1 MPASNTAAPTLL
13 DMSPARRTPEA
24 VQARIRI
31 TAPFDMSG
39 HPALTL
45 PGGTTGPPVT
55 YMVKGKQFI
64 VVAVGLKVV
73 PGELVALALP

>member
-1 MPASNTAAPTLL
+1 VTKTMVFLGEGGNAGVPAVPKGGGGKMFRAYDKKTGKVLW
-13 DMSPARRTPEA
+13 E
-24 VQARIRI
+24 IE
-31 TAPFDMSG
+31 
-39 HPALTL
+39 L

-64 VVAVGLKVV
+64 VVAVGLKDV